1 MGGSDASKSMKSTMR
16 TLAGSGR
23 IWLRRVNQWRRGRP
37 FGGGVLLILGG
48 LMVTYVSGGYARDL
62 LLIGGAYTS
71 VGLVVALLMIL
82 SGIAALA
89 MPEES
94 SVVGIVG
101 TAMALLSLL
110 TALGGLLIGM
120 LLGIHGGVAVWAWEP
135 NNAETEPEDTS
146 ST

>member
-1 MGGSDASKSMKSTMR
+1 MSDGDTHSHGNGLLAAVSTVSR
-16 TLAGSGR
+16 RRLAR
-23 IWLRRVNQWRRGRP
+23 ANRWRRGRP

-71 VGLVVALLMIL
+71 IGLVVALLMVL

-94 SVVGIVG
+94 SIVGIVG

-120 LLGIHGGVAVWAWEP
+120 LLGIHGGVAVWAWER
-135 NNAETEPEDTS
+135 EDEE
-146 ST
+146 